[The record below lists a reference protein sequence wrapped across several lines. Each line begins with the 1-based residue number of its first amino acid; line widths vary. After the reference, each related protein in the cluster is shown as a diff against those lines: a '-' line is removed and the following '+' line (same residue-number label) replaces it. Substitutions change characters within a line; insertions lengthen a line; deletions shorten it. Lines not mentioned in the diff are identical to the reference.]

1 MVSCVVGIGGTTM
14 TQQKVRVNYNGI
26 LLLTSYLHRVYVSE
40 QIQSILKNKDDI
52 RLNDTKSMLDDIG
65 LMRTMFEQTKELTD
79 TQQTK
84 LLSMSEKAK
93 LYMNDF
99 FPTGEPTFEEKLT
112 LVAASLYGEQ
122 AMNDGILR
130 MFKLFGEEAKGD
142 FEARV
147 QFYKDRTRAMDILVH
162 NVEKNEEIPQQ
173 MTDLVVGWYANI
185 DKQRGL
191 VLNDMSKIDQM
202 LTYN

>member
-1 MVSCVVGIGGTTM
+1 M
-14 TQQKVRVNYNGI
+14 TQQQIRANYNGI

-40 QIQSILKNKDDI
+40 QIKKILQNKEET
-52 RLNDTKSMLDDIG
+52 RLQDVKSMLDDIG
-65 LMRTMFEQTKELTD
+65 MMRTMFEQTKALTD

-84 LLSMSEKAK
+84 LLSMSEKVK
-93 LYMNDF
+93 LYMQDF
-99 FPTGEPTFEEKLT
+99 FPAGEATFADQVT

-142 FEARV
+142 FVARV
-147 QFYKDRTRAMDILVH
+147 KFYKDRTRALDIMVH
-162 NVEKNEEIPQQ
+162 NIDKNEEIPQQ
-173 MTDLVVGWYANI
+173 MTDLVVQWYANI

-202 LTYN
+202 LTFGQ